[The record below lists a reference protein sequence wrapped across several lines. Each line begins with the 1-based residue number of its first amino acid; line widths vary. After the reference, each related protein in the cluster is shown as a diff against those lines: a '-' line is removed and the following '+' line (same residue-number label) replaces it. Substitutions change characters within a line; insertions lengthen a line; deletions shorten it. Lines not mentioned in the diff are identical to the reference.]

1 MKMLALLPAFSIV
14 GFATVSF
21 VVAAEYP
28 PLSAYLLDQDAEI
41 ALARSA
47 APEHVAGR
55 ATVEVLGA
63 AGYQVAVAGDNGFV
77 CMVMRGWAAPTYS
90 PVPLRD
96 LVFDARLRAPI
107 CFDPVAVRTV
117 LPYQKLRAKLA
128 MENKAPDQ
136 ITQEIAAAYA
146 KGELPKM
153 EAVAFAYMYSADM
166 YLGPQAGHFHPHMM
180 VYAPY
185 YTNALL
191 GGNTRDSMLPRIS
204 DDEGTPF
211 AVIVIP
217 VDDRFAV
224 KSKLRA
230 R

>member
-1 MKMLALLPAFSIV
+1 MKKLPLLLVALTAGIS
-14 GFATVSF
+14 
-21 VVAAEYP
+21 AAAAQSREYP
-28 PLSAYLLDQDAEI
+28 PLGEYLMDPDAEI

-47 APEHVAGR
+47 APENVSGH
-55 ATVEVLGA
+55 ATIEILNA
-63 AGYQVAVAGDNGFV
+63 AGYEVVAQGDNGFV

-90 PVPLRD
+90 PVSLRD
-96 LVFDARLRAPI
+96 LVFDAMLRAPI
-107 CFDPVAVRTV
+107 CFDPAAVRTV

-128 MENKAPDQ
+128 MENKGPDQ
-136 ITQEIAAAYA
+136 ITQAVASAYA

-166 YLGPQAGHFHPHMM
+166 YLGPQVGHFHPHMM
-180 VYAPY
+180 IYAPY
-185 YTNALL
+185 YTNAML
-191 GGNTRDSMLPRIS
+191 GANTRDSMLPRIS